1 MKVPTS
7 LILIF
12 VTMSS
17 IALAHSGVKDENVK
31 ERMMVMKEM
40 ANNTKVIG
48 QMLKGKMEFDAD
60 KAKLALERLSSLSL
74 ETPEVFKVN
83 ATDPKSEAK
92 SSIWDEFDKFTKLS
106 KDLAETSIVLVN
118 SIKTIDVTG
127 PIMLKYR
134 QKLRGII
141 LHVKTQLF

>member
-1 MKVPTS
+1 M
-7 LILIF
+7 LIF
-12 VTMSS
+12 VTTSS

-31 ERMMVMKEM
+31 KRMMVMKEM

-48 QMLKGKMEFDAD
+48 QMLKGKTEFDAD

-118 SIKTIDVTG
+118 SIENIDDLR
-127 PIMLKYR
+127 PALKSVSSGCKACHSQYR
-134 QKLRGII
+134 E
-141 LHVKTQLF
+141 

>member
-1 MKVPTS
+1 MKIPKS

-48 QMLKGKMEFDAD
+48 QMLKGKTEFDAG

-83 ATDPKSEAK
+83 TTDPKSEAK

-118 SIKTIDVTG
+118 SIETIDDLRLA
-127 PIMLKYR
+127 LKGVSSGCKACHSQYR
-134 QKLRGII
+134 E
-141 LHVKTQLF
+141 